1 MPAKRKVRRTVK
13 RKTRRHGAGFWDG
26 VKSGLNWIK
35 SNKVIS
41 TVGNA
46 LAPVLPIAGTIGNV
60 ASAAGWGRKKHVRGG
75 AWKSLLASG
84 LAKGHNFIKANQ
96 LVSKGLTHFGH
107 PKLASIAK
115 AAGYGRKRK
124 TRKRG
129 GGMLNY
135 FTTEQPS
142 AVRFN

>member
-1 MPAKRKVRRTVK
+1 MPARRKVRRTGK
-13 RKTRRHGAGFWDG
+13 RKSIRRHGAGFWDG
-26 VKSGLNWIK
+26 VKSGLNWVK
-35 SNKVIS
+35 SNKIIS

-60 ASAAGWGRKKHVRGG
+60 ASAAGWGKRKRVRKRGG
-75 AWKSLLASG
+75 AWRSLLS
-84 LAKGHNFIKANQ
+84 KGHNFIKANQ
-96 LVSKGLTHFGH
+96 LVSKGLAHFGH
-107 PKLASIAK
+107 PKLASIAS